1 MKAQVGKTY
10 LTGIPHNGSTISFQ
24 HPAFRGTYESVA
36 GQIDKEGLQRPTSP
50 ETASLVYDVFQN
62 PEGEYESEI
71 VNILRNNWFW
81 EFTGNLYLPKS
92 NDEVNDGVIIEQNPQ
107 IVKGRLSMDKQSL
120 VKRLQ
125 DGDQS
130 VKFVPFGFKI
140 DEQSVFDLMKNP
152 YIIARYGK
160 EGAEKIVEVASKY
173 KKSPKLWSFN
183 SVDTETPRLSALN
196 GNRSFDD
203 GLHVNGGS
211 WIGDNDSRAF
221 GKLKEAA

>member
-24 HPAFRGTYESVA
+24 HPAFRGTYGSVA

-50 ETASLVYDVFQN
+50 ETASLVYDAFQN
-62 PEGEYESEI
+62 PKGEYESEI

-92 NDEVNDGVIIEQNPQ
+92 DDEVNNGVIIEQNPQ
-107 IVKGRLSMDKQSL
+107 IVKGKLSMDKQSL

-140 DEQSVFDLMKNP
+140 DEQSVFYLMKNP
-152 YIIARYGK
+152 YIIAKYGE
-160 EGAEKIVEVASKY
+160 EGAEKIAEVASKY
-173 KKSPKLWSFN
+173 QRISRLWSFN
-183 SVDTETPRLSALN
+183 YVDTETPRLSAL
-196 GNRSFDD
+196 GGLVVGG
-203 GLHVNGGS
+203 GLHVY
-211 WIGDNDSRAF
+211 GDIWYGDGVSRAF
-221 GKLKEAA
+221 GELKEAA